1 MIRYAIEHLRSWKK
15 GLSFILFRFP
25 SGHDWRREEKT
36 RKMPFSPF
44 SQCHSSG
51 GVAYFFLSLCHCARF
66 CFVAAAAWLFTCA
79 CIFVALYCIF
89 YLAAGIYCPP
99 PHFGP
104 FLLWDPTSE
113 KWVSV
118 WYSTFGRKWGLASL
132 FLVFFLAFLC
142 VERTSCSAANIEEK
156 EHLLLSLF
164 FFDPGSTK
172 KVVLQRASTEK
183 AQVHQFHFLLSSPPL
198 LHWRYRS
205 V

>member
-36 RKMPFSPF
+36 RKMPFLPF

-66 CFVAAAAWLFTCA
+66 CFYVRLHICGFVLYFFLFGRRH
-79 CIFVALYCIF
+79 L
-89 YLAAGIYCPP
+89 LPP

-104 FLLWDPTSE
+104 FLLWDPTLE

-132 FLVFFLAFLC
+132 FLVFLAFLC
-142 VERTSCSAANIEEK
+142 RKNQ
-156 EHLLLSLF
+156 LLCC
-164 FFDPGSTK
+164 
-172 KVVLQRASTEK
+172 
-183 AQVHQFHFLLSSPPL
+183 
-198 LHWRYRS
+198 
-205 V
+205 